1 MSDQPNDTS
10 ARIEYDRLDNM
21 NCPSCGALVDL
32 ADIEPFSTIECPACG
47 AAVEVPAKFAHF
59 RLLKR
64 LGAGGMGTTFLAED
78 EGLDR
83 KVAIKV
89 MQNFMAEDPKA
100 FDTFK
105 NEAQSAARLN
115 HPHVAQVHSFGREK
129 GIPYLE
135 MELVPGGDLSK
146 FISEGTVL
154 DPAFVIRVGMEI
166 AEGLKAAEEGGLFHG
181 DVKPENILFDENMN
195 AKLVDF
201 GLASR
206 ATQGK
211 SDELWGTPYYI
222 APEKVQKKMNSARSD
237 IFSLGATLYHAI
249 AGKPPFDGADAVEV
263 IKARFKGP
271 AKPLDQVRPGVEPEV
286 ARIVTRMMYS
296 DLFQRYPNY
305 NSLIGDMKKYLS
317 GVPKLRKQGPKPA
330 ASLTRKN
337 ATGLVEDGAAAAPQP
352 SGSKKKFVITKGSM
366 EAAEARKQM
375 EAAEAAATGA
385 AAGPPSQKSAGK
397 IVLKKHGG
405 SVLGPLPK
413 EEGAPGA
420 IAPAAEAEEEPVLGP
435 DGQPVIGP
443 DGQPVMRRKK
453 KRRIGGKGCL
463 IAILVVLGLLVAG
476 AVTGVL
482 MYRSEMRKQAARLDE
497 LYKQAAKVEREYAAI
512 PSKIERSLAKIRVID
527 AESAKIVE
535 GVNDLCEKA
544 TGGRFE
550 TPDLE
555 PDLPPEIDP
564 AAEIV
569 SATGGEG
576 GEAAAAPAG
585 EGDGPAPTM
594 VLNKDGTV
602 APAAEAAAPAPAPE
616 PPKPKA
622 RKRSAFKVLA
632 EIYAENNGFEPAQA
646 EDLLRQ
652 EAKANGLT
660 SEEYAK
666 KILAE
671 GGIEIGDDGELVE
684 AEPAAGGD
692 GGGDGDAG
700 GASYGVVG
708 GGDAAEPPP
717 SEHPFLGMV
726 ANSLW
731 GPAREI
737 RESLRLCERLAARE
751 GVVFESIPPV
761 ENMSI
766 PFKDK
771 ESMLLEA
778 IDVRKGAVKARE
790 DLAKQAR
797 SLSRKAEDSLKS
809 LRSKRKDLEREGKR
823 YQGERE
829 RKLKAE
835 REEREEREAEERAR
849 RAEADRQAVA
859 AEEVS
864 RVRAVAE
871 KFKPRVI
878 AFEYDGFI
886 DALQKMEKELSQPE
900 SREELRWTMERVQRV
915 KDLRAWIIG
924 DIRKNGLVPRG
935 YQRKFDIQGVTSNG
949 RELQL
954 PPPKPNV
961 SIAKLE
967 TRDWLE
973 LIRLLIEKRSPERR
987 ALNTMERG
995 ELFLNAALF
1004 CYLHGGDN
1012 FGAIN
1017 LCKRYAK
1024 EAITLRTAYAH
1035 DARKLIPILEEELG
1049 PEEAAGSDAAP
1060 ADDGSSF

>member
-47 AAVEVPAKFAHF
+47 ASMEVPAKFAHF

-105 NEAQSAARLN
+105 NEAQSAAKLN

-135 MELVPGGDLSK
+135 MELVPGGDLGK
-146 FISEGTVL
+146 FIQEGTVL

-181 DVKPENILFDENMN
+181 DVKPENILFDENMS

-206 ATQGK
+206 SSQGK

-249 AGKPPFDGADAVEV
+249 AGKPPFDGADPVEV

-305 NSLIGDMKKYLS
+305 NSLIGDMKKYLAPI
-317 GVPKLRKQGPKPA
+317 PKLRKQGPKPA

-337 ATGLVEDGAAAAPQP
+337 ATGLIEADGAAAAAPQP

-366 EAAEARKQM
+366 EAAEARAQM

-385 AAGPPSQKSAGK
+385 AAGGSPSQKSGGK

-405 SVLGPLPK
+405 SVLGPMPK
-413 EEGAPGA
+413 AEGA
-420 IAPAAEAEEEPVLGP
+420 AAEPVGEPVLGP
-435 DGQPVIGP
+435 DGQPVLGP
-443 DGQPVMRRKK
+443 DGKPLMKK
-453 KRRIGGKGCL
+453 PKSGKGLKALL
-463 IAILVVLGLLVAG
+463 IGILVVLVLVVG
-476 AVTGVL
+476 GVVTGIV
-482 MYRSEMRKQAARLDE
+482 MYNNKKKAEMRHLQELRDKAA
-497 LYKQAAKVEREYAAI
+497 Q
-512 PSKIERSLAKIRVID
+512 IERDYAGLTLKINGPLNKIRERD
-527 AESAKIVE
+527 AEAAKIVAA
-535 GVNDLCEKA
+535 VNDLCEKA
-544 TGGRFE
+544 TGERFE

-555 PDLPPEIDP
+555 PNLPPEIDLS
-564 AAEIV
+564 AEIV
-569 SATGGEG
+569 SAVGDAMVGAMTNALMQAMEG
-576 GEAAAAPAG
+576 MTNALAG
-585 EGDGPAPTM
+585 ALAIDTAG
-594 VLNKDGTV
+594 
-602 APAAEAAAPAPAPE
+602 APAASAPAPAPE
-616 PPKPKA
+616 APKPKP
-622 RKRSAFKVLA
+622 RKRSAFNVLA
-632 EIYAENNGFEPAQA
+632 EMYAEENGYELDMAK
-646 EDLLRQ
+646 DLLRQ
-652 EAKANGLT
+652 EAKANGKT
-660 SEEYAK
+660 SEDFAK
-666 KILAE
+666 DALKA
-671 GGIEIGDDGELVE
+671 GGIEFDESGELVE
-684 AEPAAGGD
+684 VEPSADGE
-692 GGGDGDAG
+692 GGGDEG
-700 GASYGVVG
+700 GVSYGVVG
-708 GGDAAEPPP
+708 GGDSAGAA
-717 SEHPFLGMV
+717 SAEHPFFGMV
-726 ANSLW
+726 DNSLW
-731 GPAREI
+731 GPVREI
-737 RESLRLCERLAARE
+737 RECLRRCERVAEKE
-751 GVVFESIPPV
+751 GVVFEHIP
-761 ENMSI
+761 
-766 PFKDK
+766 
-771 ESMLLEA
+771 
-778 IDVRKGAVKARE
+778 
-790 DLAKQAR
+790 DLATEPMTLQAIEVREGATLARKALVKQAR
-797 SLSRKAEDSLKS
+797 ELGHQSENALKTLKS
-809 LRSKRKDLEREGKR
+809 KKKDLEREGKR

-835 REEREEREAEERAR
+835 REEREAQEAEEAAR
-849 RAEADRQAVA
+849 RAEAERKAVA

-864 RVRAVAE
+864 RVQSVAD
-871 KFKPRVI
+871 KFKPRVV

-924 DIRKNGLVPRG
+924 DLRKNGLLRQG
-935 YQRKFDIQGVTSNG
+935 YQNKYDIQGVTSNG
-949 RELQL
+949 RELLL

-961 SIAKLE
+961 AVAKLE
-967 TRDWLE
+967 TRDWLL
-973 LIRLLIEKRSPERR
+973 LIRMLIEKRNPERR
-987 ALNTMERG
+987 SLNTMERG
-995 ELFLNAALF
+995 ELYLNAALF

-1012 FGAIN
+1012 FNAIN

-1035 DARKLIPILEEELG
+1035 DARMLIPILADELG
-1049 PEEAAGSDAAP
+1049 PEDAAGEGGGEGDA
-1060 ADDGSSF
+1060 SF

>member
-47 AAVEVPAKFAHF
+47 ASMEVPAKFAHF

-115 HPHVAQVHSFGREK
+115 NPHVAQVHSFGREK

-135 MELVPGGDLSK
+135 MELVPGGDLGK
-146 FISEGTVL
+146 FIQEGTVL

-206 ATQGK
+206 STAGK

-249 AGKPPFDGADAVEV
+249 AGKPPFDGADPVEV

-337 ATGLVEDGAAAAPQP
+337 ATGPVEGDAAAAPQP

-366 EAAEARKQM
+366 EAAEARAQM
-375 EAAEAAATGA
+375 EAAEAAATG
-385 AAGPPSQKSAGK
+385 GSPSHKSGGK

-405 SVLGPLPK
+405 SVLGPMPK
-413 EEGAPGA
+413 AEGA
-420 IAPAAEAEEEPVLGP
+420 AAGPVGEPVLGP
-435 DGQPVIGP
+435 DGQPVLGP
-443 DGQPVMRRKK
+443 DGKPVLKPPK
-453 KRRIGGKGCL
+453 SGKGLKALL
-463 IAILVVLGLLVAG
+463 IGILVVLVLVVG
-476 AVTGVL
+476 GVVTGIV
-482 MYRSEMRKQAARLDE
+482 MYNNKKKAEMRHLQELRDKAA
-497 LYKQAAKVEREYAAI
+497 Q
-512 PSKIERSLAKIRVID
+512 IERDYAGLTSRITGPLNKIRERD
-527 AESAKIVE
+527 AEAAKIVAA
-535 GVNDLCEKA
+535 VNDLCEKA
-544 TGGRFE
+544 TGERFE

-555 PDLPPEIDP
+555 PNLPPEIDLS
-564 AAEIV
+564 AEIV
-569 SATGGEG
+569 SAV
-576 GEAAAAPAG
+576 GEAMVGAMTNALAQAAGGLTNAMAGALAINPDGSAAP
-585 EGDGPAPTM
+585 
-594 VLNKDGTV
+594 
-602 APAAEAAAPAPAPE
+602 AAAPAPAPE
-616 PPKPKA
+616 APKPRP
-622 RKRSAFKVLA
+622 RKRSAFKVVA
-632 EIYAENNGFEPAQA
+632 EMYAESQGFEMAVA
-646 EDLLRQ
+646 EDLLKQ
-652 EAKANGLT
+652 EAKANGMT
-660 SEEYAK
+660 GEEYAK
-666 KILAE
+666 KMLEKE
-671 GGIEIGDDGELVE
+671 GIAIDESGELVE
-684 AEPAAGGD
+684 AEPAEPAEGGED
-692 GGGDGDAG
+692 GGVSYGVAGGGDSAE
-700 GASYGVVG
+700 
-708 GGDAAEPPP
+708 AAPAA
-717 SEHPFLGMV
+717 HPFFGMV
-726 ANSLW
+726 DNALW
-731 GPAREI
+731 GPVREI
-737 RESLRLCERLAARE
+737 RECLRRCERVAEKE
-751 GVVFESIPPV
+751 GVVFERIP
-761 ENMSI
+761 
-766 PFKDK
+766 
-771 ESMLLEA
+771 
-778 IDVRKGAVKARE
+778 
-790 DLAKQAR
+790 DLATEPMILQAIEVREGATLARKALVKQAR
-797 SLSRKAEDSLKS
+797 ELGHQSENALKALKS
-809 LRSKRKDLEREGKR
+809 KKKDLEREGKR

-835 REEREEREAEERAR
+835 REEREAQEAEEAAR
-849 RAEADRQAVA
+849 RAEAERKAVA

-864 RVRAVAE
+864 RVQAVAD
-871 KFKPRVI
+871 KFKPRVV

-924 DIRKNGLVPRG
+924 DLRKNGMLARG
-935 YQRKFDIQGVTSNG
+935 YQNKYDIQGVTSNG
-949 RELQL
+949 RELLL

-961 SIAKLE
+961 AVSKLE
-967 TRDWLE
+967 TKDWLL
-973 LIRLLIEKRSPERR
+973 LIRMLIEKRSPERR
-987 ALNTMERG
+987 SLNTMERG
-995 ELFLNAALF
+995 ELYLNAALF

-1012 FGAIN
+1012 FNAIN

-1035 DARKLIPILEEELG
+1035 DARMLIPILAEELG
-1049 PEEAAGSDAAP
+1049 PEDAAGG
-1060 ADDGSSF
+1060 DGNESSF

>member
-1 MSDQPNDTS
+1 MSDQPDTS
-10 ARIEYDRLDNM
+10 AQIEYDRLDNM
-21 NCPSCGALVDL
+21 NCPACGALVDL
-32 ADIEPFSTIECPACG
+32 AGIEPFSTIECPACK

-59 RLLKR
+59 RLLKK
-64 LGAGGMGTTFLAED
+64 LGSGGMGTTFLAED

-105 NEAQSAARLN
+105 NEAQSAAKLN
-115 HPHVAQVHSFGREK
+115 HPHVAQVYSFGREK
-129 GIPYLE
+129 DIPYLE

-146 FISEGTVL
+146 FIADGTVL

-206 ATQGK
+206 ATAGK

-305 NSLIGDMKKYLS
+305 NSLIGDMKKYLA
-317 GVPKLRKQGPKPA
+317 GVPKLRKQGPKSAVA
-330 ASLTRKN
+330 ALTRKN
-337 ATGLVEDGAAAAPQP
+337 ATGLVEGEAAAGAPQP

-366 EAAEARKQM
+366 EAAEARQQM
-375 EAAEAAATGA
+375 EAAEAAA
-385 AAGPPSQKSAGK
+385 AGGTPSQKSGGK

-405 SVLGPLPK
+405 SVLGPMPK
-413 EEGAPGA
+413 SEAAPGA
-420 IAPAAEAEEEPVLGP
+420 QEAEEEPVLGP

-443 DGQPVMRRKK
+443 DGKPVMKKRKK
-453 KRRIGGKGCL
+453 RSGKGCL
-463 IAILVVLGLLVAG
+463 IAILVVLALLVAG
-476 AVTGVL
+476 TITGIM
-482 MYRSEMRKQAARLDE
+482 MYQSKMRRQAARLSE
-497 LYKQAAKVEREYAAI
+497 LRDQAAKVEREYAEL
-512 PSKIERSLAKIRVID
+512 PKKIDRSLAKIRAVD
-527 AESAKIVE
+527 AEAAKIAA
-535 GVNDLCEKA
+535 GLNDLCEKA
-544 TGGRFE
+544 TGARFE
-550 TPDLE
+550 VPDLE
-555 PDLPPEIDP
+555 PDLPPEVDP
-564 AAEIV
+564 SAEII
-569 SATGGEG
+569 SATGGGEG
-576 GEAAAAPAG
+576 GEGATNAPPATVIDTSGAPA
-585 EGDGPAPTM
+585 P
-594 VLNKDGTV
+594 
-602 APAAEAAAPAPAPE
+602 AEAAAPAAAPE

-632 EIYAENNGFEPAQA
+632 EMYAEENNYELAIA

-652 EAKANGLT
+652 EAKANGKT
-660 SEEYAK
+660 SEEFAK
-666 KILAE
+666 EALKA
-671 GGIEIGDDGELVE
+671 GGIEFDESGELVE
-684 AEPAAGGD
+684 VEPSSGD
-692 GGGDGDAG
+692 G
-700 GASYGVVG
+700 GASYGVA
-708 GGDAAEPPP
+708 GDAGDAGAEAEPEP
-717 SEHPFLGMV
+717 SAHPYFGMV
-726 ANSLW
+726 DNMLW
-731 GPAREI
+731 GPMRDI
-737 RESLRLCERLAARE
+737 REDLRRCERLAARE
-751 GVVFESIPPV
+751 GVVFEPVPLV

-766 PFKDK
+766 AFKAK
-771 ESMLLEA
+771 EAMLIEA
-778 IDVRKGAVKARE
+778 IEVRKGAVSARD
-790 DLAKQAR
+790 DLVKQAR
-797 SLSRKAEDSLKS
+797 TLSHKADDALKS

-835 REEREEREAEERAR
+835 REEREAREAEERAR
-849 RAEADRQAVA
+849 QAEISRQAVA
-859 AEEVS
+859 SEEVS

-871 KFKPRVI
+871 KFKPRVV

-886 DALQKMEKELSQPE
+886 EALQKMEKELSQPE
-900 SREELRWTMERVQRV
+900 SQEELRWTMERVQRV

-924 DIRKNGLVPRG
+924 DLRKNGMLARG
-935 YQRKFDIQGVTSNG
+935 YQNKYDIQGVTSNG
-949 RELQL
+949 RELLL

-961 SIAKLE
+961 PIAKLE
-967 TRDWLE
+967 TKDWLG
-973 LIRLLIEKRSPERR
+973 LIRMLIEKRNPERR

-995 ELFLNAALF
+995 ELYLNAALF
-1004 CYLHGGDN
+1004 CYLHGGDSYN
-1012 FGAIN
+1012 AIA
-1017 LCKRYAK
+1017 LCKRYAQ

-1035 DARKLIPILEEELG
+1035 DAHKLIPILE
-1049 PEEAAGSDAAP
+1049 PEEETGSEGG
-1060 ADDGSSF
+1060 DGASF

>member
-32 ADIEPFSTIECPACG
+32 ADIEPFSMIECPACG
-47 AAVEVPAKFAHF
+47 ASMEVPAKFAHF

-64 LGAGGMGTTFLAED
+64 LGSGGMGTTFLAED

-115 HPHVAQVHSFGREK
+115 HPHVAQVYSFGREK

-146 FISEGTVL
+146 FIADGTVL

-206 ATQGK
+206 SSQGK

-222 APEKVQKKMNSARSD
+222 APDKVQKKMNSARSD

-249 AGKPPFDGADAVEV
+249 AGKPPFDGADPVEV

-317 GVPKLRKQGPKPA
+317 GVPKLRKQGPKPS
-330 ASLTRKN
+330 ASFTRKN
-337 ATGLVEDGAAAAPQP
+337 STGLVEGEAAAGSPQP

-366 EAAEARKQM
+366 EAAEARMQM
-375 EAAEAAATGA
+375 EAAEAAA
-385 AAGPPSQKSAGK
+385 AGGSPSQKSGGK

-413 EEGAPGA
+413 GEGASGE
-420 IAPAAEAEEEPVLGP
+420 PAGE
-435 DGQPVIGP
+435 PVIGP
-443 DGQPVMRRKK
+443 DGQPVLGPDGKPLLKK
-453 KRRIGGKGCL
+453 PSGGKALKALL
-463 IAILVVLGLLVAG
+463 IGLLVVLVLVVG
-476 AVTGVL
+476 GVVTGVV
-482 MYRSEMRKQAARLDE
+482 MYNNRKKAEMRHLQELRDKAA
-497 LYKQAAKVEREYAAI
+497 QIERDYAGLT
-512 PSKIERSLAKIRVID
+512 SKIAGPLNRIRERD
-527 AESAKIVE
+527 AEAAKIVAA
-535 GVNDLCEKA
+535 VNDLCEKA
-544 TGGRFE
+544 TGERFE

-555 PDLPPEIDP
+555 PNLPPEVDLS
-564 AAEIV
+564 AEIV
-569 SATGGEG
+569 SAVGDAMVGAMTNALAQAMGGLTNALAG
-576 GEAAAAPAG
+576 ALAINPDGSAAPAAAAPA
-585 EGDGPAPTM
+585 P
-594 VLNKDGTV
+594 
-602 APAAEAAAPAPAPE
+602 EA
-616 PPKPKA
+616 PKPKP

-632 EIYAENNGFEPAQA
+632 EMYAEDNGFQAAQA

-652 EAKANGLT
+652 EAKANGMT
-660 SEEYAK
+660 AEEYAK
-666 KILAE
+666 KMLADN
-671 GGIEIGDDGELVE
+671 GVEIGDDGEIVE
-684 AEPAAGGD
+684 AEPDAD
-692 GGGDGDAG
+692 GGGDGAG

-708 GGDAAEPPP
+708 GGDAAEEAPAA
-717 SEHPFLGMV
+717 HPFFGLV
-726 ANSLW
+726 DNALW

-737 RESLRLCERLAARE
+737 RECLRRCERLAEKE
-751 GVVFESIPPV
+751 GVVFERIP
-761 ENMSI
+761 
-766 PFKDK
+766 
-771 ESMLLEA
+771 
-778 IDVRKGAVKARE
+778 
-790 DLAKQAR
+790 DLATEPMILQAIEVREGATTARKALVKQAR
-797 SLSRKAEDSLKS
+797 DLAGQSENALKV
-809 LRSKRKDLEREGKR
+809 LRSKKKDLEREGKR
-823 YQGERE
+823 FQAERE

-835 REEREEREAEERAR
+835 REEREAREAEERANQQ
-849 RAEADRQAVA
+849 EAARKAVA
-859 AEEVS
+859 EEEVS
-864 RVRAVAE
+864 RVQAVAD
-871 KFKPRVI
+871 KFKPRVV
-878 AFEYDGFI
+878 AFEYDGFL
-886 DALQKMEKELSQPE
+886 DALQKMEDELSQPE
-900 SREELRWTMERVQRV
+900 SREELRWTMERVRRV
-915 KDLRAWIIG
+915 KELRTWILGDL
-924 DIRKNGLVPRG
+924 RKNGVLRQG
-935 YQRKFDIQGVTSNG
+935 YQNKYDIQGVTSNG
-949 RELQL
+949 RELTL

-961 SIAKLE
+961 PVSKLQ
-967 TRDWLE
+967 TKDWLL
-973 LIRLLIEKRSPERR
+973 LIRMLIENRSPERR
-987 ALNTMERG
+987 SLNTMERG
-995 ELFLNAALF
+995 ELYLNAAPF

-1012 FGAIN
+1012 FNAMN
-1017 LCKRYAK
+1017 LCKKYAK

-1035 DARKLIPILEEELG
+1035 DARMLIPILAEELG
-1049 PEEAAGSDAAP
+1049 PEDAAGG
-1060 ADDGSSF
+1060 DGDESSF